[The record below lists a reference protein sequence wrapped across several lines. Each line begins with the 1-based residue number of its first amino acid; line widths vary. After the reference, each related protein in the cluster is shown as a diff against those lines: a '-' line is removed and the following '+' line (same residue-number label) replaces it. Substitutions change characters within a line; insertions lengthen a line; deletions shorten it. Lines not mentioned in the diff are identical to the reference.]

1 MPHCPMWPCAFQII
15 QPITFMAHIR
25 PKVIGLIMCS
35 AVIYTIQA
43 QGAITSANINISKT
57 QEFPRPIVVGYGY
70 YLSVMLVD
78 VEIINAKYP
87 SSYTMS

>member
-15 QPITFMAHIR
+15 QPITFTAHMH
-25 PKVIGLIMCS
+25 PKGMVNN
-35 AVIYTIQA
+35 A
-43 QGAITSANINISKT
+43 QCGYQYNSSTGTITSANINISKT
-57 QEFPRPIVVGYGY
+57 QEFSRPIVVDYGY